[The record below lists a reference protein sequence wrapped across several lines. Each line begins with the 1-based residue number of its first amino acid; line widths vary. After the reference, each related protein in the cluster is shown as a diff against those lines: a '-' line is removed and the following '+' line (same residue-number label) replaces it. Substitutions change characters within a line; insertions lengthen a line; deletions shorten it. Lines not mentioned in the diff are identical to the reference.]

1 MQKQSFKLI
10 FTTIGLIAT
19 VGLFSSCASKTI
31 DTVNSDSTS
40 QTSETVQVTPLTKAL
55 SEGAFLVDV
64 RTPAEFAAGSV
75 PGAINI
81 PVDQVQNQLAQ
92 FKDKE
97 NIVVFCRSGGRSAQA
112 MSILNQNGFN
122 NVVNGLT
129 WQNVNNN
136 LKEVKK

>member
-1 MQKQSFKLI
+1 MQKQNFKLI
-10 FTTIGLIAT
+10 ITTVGLIASI
-19 VGLFSSCASKTI
+19 GLFSSCSDKTVESNNP
-31 DTVNSDSTS
+31 TE
-40 QTSETVQVTPLTKAL
+40 QTTQTATMTPLKKAL

-81 PVDQVQNQLAQ
+81 PLDQVESQLAQ

-97 NIVVFCRSGGRSAQA
+97 NIVVFCRSGGRSASA
-112 MSILNQNGFN
+112 MSILNQNGFT
-122 NVVNGLT
+122 NVINGLT
-129 WQNVNNN
+129 WQNVNQN